1 MSSAKTPTSSQKLAS
16 IERFVNRS
24 GEMSMTKTVVGIL
37 LGLLIG
43 AGCRWF
49 DVPVPSPPKLL
60 GALLVVAMT
69 IGYMATDKLLAA
81 RFKDRKTAAVGAA
94 YQSKNPDKP

>member
-1 MSSAKTPTSSQKLAS
+1 
-16 IERFVNRS
+16 
-24 GEMSMTKTVVGIL
+24 MTKTAVGII

-43 AGCRWF
+43 ASCRWF

-69 IGYMATDKLLAA
+69 TGYIATDKLLAVKVNA
-81 RFKDRKTAAVGAA
+81 GKTTTAQQRG
-94 YQSKNPDKP
+94 YDHT